1 MQLAD
6 RDRHIV
12 VNYREKARRATATVD
27 AVRAAGGDASA
38 MQADLTDEQAVV
50 AMLDAVR
57 QRFGRLDVLVLNAS
71 GGIERGA
78 DPGYAMRINRDAQVG
93 LVRLAL
99 PLMGPG
105 GRIIFVTSHQAH
117 FSRRDP
123 VPAGYEPI
131 AASKRAGEDDLR
143 GLKHTFEAHGVT
155 FVVVCGDMVEGTAM
169 VRQFERSNP
178 DAVAARRAAA
188 PLPTVAEFAGVIARA
203 AVGPEPDG
211 DTIYVGGRDYLRPRP

>member
-6 RDRHIV
+6 RDRHLI
-12 VNYREKARRATATVD
+12 VNYREKARRATETVD

-38 MQADLTDEQAVV
+38 IQADLTDEPAVV
-50 AMLDAVR
+50 AMLDAVE

-105 GRIIFVTSHQAH
+105 GRIVFVTSHLAH
-117 FSRRDP
+117 FSRP
-123 VPAGYEPI
+123 
-131 AASKRAGEDDLR
+131 
-143 GLKHTFEAHGVT
+143 
-155 FVVVCGDMVEGTAM
+155 
-169 VRQFERSNP
+169 
-178 DAVAARRAAA
+178 
-188 PLPTVAEFAGVIARA
+188 
-203 AVGPEPDG
+203 
-211 DTIYVGGRDYLRPRP
+211 

>member
-6 RDRHIV
+6 PDRHIV

-27 AVRAAGGDASA
+27 AVRVAGGDASA

-71 GGIERGA
+71 GGLESGA
-78 DPGYAMRINRDAQVG
+78 GPGYAMRINRDAQVG
-93 LVRLAL
+93 LARLAL
-99 PLMGPG
+99 PLMGPR
-105 GRIIFVTSHQAH
+105 GRIVFVTSHQAH
-117 FSRRDP
+117 FSWRDP

-143 GLKHTFEAHGVT
+143 GLRETFEAHGVT
-155 FVVVCGDMVEGTAM
+155 FVVVSGDMVDGTAV

-178 DAVAARRAAA
+178 DAVAARRALA
-188 PLPTVAEFAGVIARA
+188 PLPTVAEFAGAIARA

-211 DTIYVGGRDYLRPRP
+211 ETIYVGGHDYRRQGS